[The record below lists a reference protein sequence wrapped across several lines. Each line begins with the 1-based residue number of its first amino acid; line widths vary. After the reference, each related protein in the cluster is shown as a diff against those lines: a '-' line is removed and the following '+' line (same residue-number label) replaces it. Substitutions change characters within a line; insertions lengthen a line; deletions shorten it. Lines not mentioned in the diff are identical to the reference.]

1 MPFRYRCVYVCVY
14 ACIIFHLNEN
24 ASNTKWHLFRYLYWN
39 GRFIIF
45 VFFSWN
51 WRWNDRIWTNHSMS
65 FLFSKK
71 KKQQKK
77 SCAAQK
83 QNRSTFLI
91 DFSLFFFVFL
101 IRNFGR
107 RFESIV
113 REKDRKQIH
122 NLIYIRAGLSLA
134 RLIRPMEFITI
145 LSNWISL
152 IQMSFD
158 LQIFIFC

>member
-1 MPFRYRCVYVCVY
+1 MAFVSLSLLEWEIHHFCFLLLKLTVKRQN
-14 ACIIFHLNEN
+14 LNEPF
-24 ASNTKWHLFRYLYWN
+24 H
-39 GRFIIF
+39 
-45 VFFSWN
+45 VF
-51 WRWNDRIWTNHSMS
+51 S
-65 FLFSKK
+65 FLKKK